1 MTAAGGSLPT
11 GTRTPAVAAGNPG
24 THSSVDGP
32 LPEAKPESSPV
43 LQKVRDLLG
52 SGDYT
57 LAVRTAY
64 RMAFD
69 GTVRA
74 YGLTV
79 PPSSTDRQFL
89 AEFLRP
95 DMGKLIELLP
105 ALYHRYEPLRFGTVT
120 QPTEEDRT
128 AFDALLVKLYSET
141 ALGRIDDPLFQPS
154 RPATL
159 VDKHPES
166 AWPFSHRRK
175 PESP

>member
-1 MTAAGGSLPT
+1 
-11 GTRTPAVAAGNPG
+11 
-24 THSSVDGP
+24 HSSVDGP
-32 LPEAKPESSPV
+32 LPGAKPESSPV
-43 LQKVRDLLG
+43 LQRVRDLLG

-64 RMAFD
+64 RMAFE

-79 PPSSTDRQFL
+79 PPSCTDRQFL

-120 QPTEEDRT
+120 PPTEEDRT
-128 AFDALLVKLYSET
+128 AFDELLVKLYSET

-154 RPATL
+154 GPATL
-159 VDKHPES
+159 VEKHPES
-166 AWPFSHRRK
+166 AWPISHRRK
-175 PESP
+175 SETP